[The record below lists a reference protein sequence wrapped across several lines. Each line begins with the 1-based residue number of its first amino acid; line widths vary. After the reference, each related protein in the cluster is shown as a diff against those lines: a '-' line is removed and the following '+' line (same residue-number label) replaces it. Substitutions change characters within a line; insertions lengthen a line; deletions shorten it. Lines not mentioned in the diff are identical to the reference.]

1 MTPASRLATAIELLD
16 AILDGAPAEA
26 SLTNWARGARYAGSK
41 DRAAVRDIVFECL
54 RKKRSF
60 AFAAGG
66 QESGRALVLAY
77 VQHQGDDPSALFT
90 GQGYAPEAINADE
103 LQALARG
110 GDAPAPVALDYP
122 DFLHD
127 ELTRSLGGDL
137 LGVMAAMRDRAP
149 VDVRVNLLRGT
160 REQARAALARDDIGA
175 DPLEAVPTALR
186 LKQNP
191 RKLAGS
197 TAYQD
202 GLVDIQDASSQAVAL
217 LAGVMPGQKVL
228 DYCAGGG
235 GKALALYDQGQGQAQ
250 IYAHDIA
257 TMRMNDLPARA
268 ARAGAR
274 INVLRPD
281 AKALKP
287 GGFDV
292 VFVDAPCSGT
302 GAWRR
307 SPDAKWRFQ
316 PENLRHLRQIQK
328 EILASAA
335 QLVATGGTLIYATCS
350 LLNCENQDQVDEFS
364 SVNQGFS
371 ELDRLVLTPL
381 NCSDGFFASKL
392 KRK

>member
-16 AILDGAPAEA
+16 AILEGAPAEA

-66 QESGRALVLAY
+66 QERGRALVLAY
-77 VQHQGDDPSALFT
+77 VQHQGDDPSAFFT
-90 GQGYAPEAINADE
+90 GQGYAPEAMSREEA
-103 LQALARG
+103 QALAS
-110 GDAPAPVALDYP
+110 DAVAPAPVALDYP

-127 ELTRSLGGDL
+127 DLSRSLGGDL
-137 LGVMAAMRDRAP
+137 QAVMAAMRDRAP
-149 VDVRVNLLRGT
+149 VDVRVNLLRGS
-160 REQARAALARDDIGA
+160 RDQARAALARDDI
-175 DPLEAVPTALR
+175 EAVPVKTVPTALR
-186 LKQNP
+186 LTQNP

-197 TAYQD
+197 KAYQD

-217 LAGVMPGQKVL
+217 LAGVEPGQKVL

-235 GKALALYDQGQGQAQ
+235 GKALALFDQGQGHAQ

-257 TMRMNDLPARA
+257 TVRMNDLPARA

-281 AKALKP
+281 AAALKP

-307 SPDAKWRFQ
+307 SPDAKWRFK
-316 PENLRHLRQIQK
+316 PENLEHLRQIQK
-328 EILASAA
+328 EILATAS
-335 QLVATGGTLIYATCS
+335 QLVSKGGTLVYATCS
-350 LLNCENQDQVDEFS
+350 LLRRENEDQVDEFLLE
-364 SVNQGFS
+364 NQIFS
-371 ELDRLVLTPL
+371 EIERLVLTPV
-381 NCSDGFFASKL
+381 NCSDGFFAAKL
-392 KRK
+392 LRT